1 MPKVYLS
8 SADKQRAYISRLFKA
23 KRDYLGVKNEDIG
36 KALDLTDRAVR
47 YKINKANF
55 DLVDLWKIRHL
66 MPFSMEELQLMIG
79 GER

>member
-8 SADKQRAYISRLFKA
+8 NTDKQRAYISRLFKA

-55 DLVDLWKIRHL
+55 DLVDLWKLRHL
-66 MPFSMEELQLMIG
+66 VPFSMEELQLMIG

>member
-8 SADKQRAYISRLFKA
+8 NTDKQRAYISRLFKA

-55 DLVDLWKIRHL
+55 DLIDLWKLRHL
-66 MPFSMEELQLMIG
+66 VPFSMEELQLMIG

>member
-8 SADKQRAYISRLFKA
+8 STDKQRAYISRLFKA

-36 KALDLTDRAVR
+36 KALNLTDRAVR
-47 YKINKANF
+47 YKINKAQF
-55 DLVDLWKIRHL
+55 DLVDLWKLRHL
-66 MPFSMEELQLMIG
+66 VPFSMEELQLMIG

>member
-8 SADKQRAYISRLFKA
+8 NTDKQRAYISRLFKA

-55 DLVDLWKIRHL
+55 DLVDLWKLRHL
-66 MPFSMEELQLMIG
+66 VPFSMEDLQLMIG